1 MARFHAARPEALTIG
16 IMSTDRPRERPASR
30 STRVGAA
37 SGSRKRAEHPGSNLS
52 NGRVYVTSC
61 EGFDLHAAG
70 STDGL
75 DFGYHVLPRMVGR
88 MAAVRFASS

>member
-1 MARFHAARPEALTIG
+1 
-16 IMSTDRPRERPASR
+16 
-30 STRVGAA
+30 
-37 SGSRKRAEHPGSNLS
+37 
-52 NGRVYVTSC
+52 VYVTSC